1 MPAAGVEDVPERTGA
16 SCQCVSLN
24 DAEVLGQQCAE
35 LCGLQAHWRDPGLD
49 NRTKSAPNSS
59 SVSALHSENRG
70 LHP

>member
-1 MPAAGVEDVPERTGA
+1 MSQKEQEPLAN
-16 SCQCVSLN
+16 VSPSMMLQ
-24 DAEVLGQQCAE
+24 VLGQQCAE

-49 NRTKSAPNSS
+49 NRTKSALNSS